1 MCVFNKNAFFGGGG
15 GLSKNEAD
23 PLRKR
28 TNFRLLQ
35 HQRDDAMKLTCI
47 WPRLHTCTQEDLG
60 ESSQVPYKPK

>member
-1 MCVFNKNAFFGGGG
+1 MCVQQKCIF
-15 GLSKNEAD
+15 LSKNEAD
-23 PLRKR
+23 PLKKR

-47 WPRLHTCTQEDLG
+47 WPRLHTCTPEDLG

>member
-1 MCVFNKNAFFGGGG
+1 MCVQLKCQ
-15 GLSKNEAD
+15 NEAD

-35 HQRDDAMKLTCI
+35 HHQRDDAMKLTCI

-60 ESSQVPYKPK
+60 ESSQVLYKPK